1 MTDAVQGR
9 GAARGLRRPAGAAL
23 LLLVLLLVA
32 LGLQALVATRMQV
45 PAPLERALPPAPP
58 LAVLQLAALG
68 DPVALARLSSVYMH
82 SFDVRDGYAP
92 PDAVYLT
99 AWLEAQLA
107 MDPGGSYPLVAA
119 GLVYG
124 GQSGD
129 REDIVARR
137 EAMWALLERA
147 FLERPA
153 ERWRHVAD
161 LAVVLFHRFD
171 ETGRAL
177 HLAGLIR
184 EHAGDAAPAWARQ
197 LEFFFLA
204 ASDEL
209 DAARLLLGAMLTDG
223 QISDPAELRL
233 LQERLEEMERAAL
246 ARAGQGAAE

>member
-1 MTDAVQGR
+1 MV
-9 GAARGLRRPAGAAL
+9 AASQMVRALDGLRRPRRAAMVLITL
-23 LLLVLLLVA
+23 LAVA
-32 LGLQALVATRMQV
+32 LALQAMVASRMDV

-58 LAVLQLAALG
+58 LSVLQLAALG

-82 SFDVRDGYAP
+82 SFDVRDGFAP
-92 PDAVYLT
+92 PDAVHLT

-119 GLVYG
+119 GLIYG
-124 GQSGD
+124 GQPGD

-153 ERWRHVAD
+153 ERWRHIAD

-171 ETGRAL
+171 EPDRAL
-177 HLAGLIR
+177 HLAGLVR

-204 ASDEL
+204 ARDEL

-223 QISDPAELRL
+223 EISDPSELRL
-233 LQERLEEMERAAL
+233 LQERLEDLERAAL
-246 ARAGQGAAE
+246 ARSAGGATE

>member
-1 MTDAVQGR
+1 MVAASPLSRAIGGR
-9 GAARGLRRPAGAAL
+9 RRPRRAAVVL
-23 LLLVLLLVA
+23 IVLLA
-32 LGLQALVATRMQV
+32 LALTLQALVASRMDV

-68 DPVALARLSSVYMH
+68 DPIALARLSSVYMH

-92 PDAVYLT
+92 PDAVHLT
-99 AWLEAQLA
+99 AWLEAQIA

-124 GQSGD
+124 GQPGD

-153 ERWRHVAD
+153 ERWRHLAD

-171 ETGRAL
+171 EPERAL
-177 HLAGLIR
+177 HLAGLVR

-204 ASDEL
+204 TSDEL
-209 DAARLLLGAMLTDG
+209 EAARLLLGAMVSDGEVTDP
-223 QISDPAELRL
+223 SELRL
-233 LQERLEEMERAAL
+233 LKERLEELERAAMML
-246 ARAGQGAAE
+246 DGVEVAP